1 MKQDVTVEGIP
12 TNMNVNH
19 NHNVV
24 FEIQISEA
32 TAGRIKDIAITVF
45 TIAATTA
52 IAKSLAG
59 TANRMLLDQNHSR
72 LEIARQIAA
81 DKSYYELWGKK

>member
-24 FEIQISEA
+24 FEVQISEA

-52 IAKSLAG
+52 IAKSMAG
-59 TANRMLLDQNHSR
+59 TANRIIIDR
-72 LEIARQIAA
+72 EYV
-81 DKSYYELWGKK
+81 KLWGKK